1 LTAATKKSKKESG
14 WTKVSVIC
22 AVLGAL
28 AAVAAFLL
36 PTPVTN
42 LFHLDVDKPTLSA
55 KSSQNPTGAPNTPG
69 TDARNE
75 RHLAELPLAQGG
87 GTVSVVRGRDLSM
100 PCGSGQSDDQYRQIE
115 YELPGPYASFTTRA
129 TAAGKADEEASVG
142 VQVFVRARQE
152 RSDRVL
158 EAGRI
163 VLQPNGSEPL
173 TADITNAR
181 AILLRITCSVSSLN
195 VTFTDPLIGRS

>member
-1 LTAATKKSKKESG
+1 MVIPSPDCRYAPASNKSASRGRGLTAATKKSKKESG

-69 TDARNE
+69 TDA
-75 RHLAELPLAQGG
+75 
-87 GTVSVVRGRDLSM
+87 DLSM